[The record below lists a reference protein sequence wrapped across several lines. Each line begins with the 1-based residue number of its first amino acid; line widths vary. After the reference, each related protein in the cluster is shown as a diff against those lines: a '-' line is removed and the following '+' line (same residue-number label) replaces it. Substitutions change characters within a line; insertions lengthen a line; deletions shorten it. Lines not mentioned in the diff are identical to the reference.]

1 MYKLIFFIVP
11 LILILLIPV
20 SQFRTPTGNYGVGKI
35 SHHWTDA
42 ARKEYNSK
50 DVNFS
55 RECMVYI
62 YYPTNNKTNTSVM
75 PYEKQALLR
84 TKKFINSLSG
94 IPQFLF
100 KSWDSLKTYTIEKAP
115 LATDKANF
123 PIIIFSHGMGTMV
136 QHYTWILEELAS
148 HGYIVV
154 GINHPYVAAIT
165 QFPDERIIESTMTQQ
180 KGLGKE
186 SFNAWK
192 NEQIHT
198 CVEDTEFVIKKLKKL
213 NDKNN
218 EFLQGRL
225 DFSRLGIIGHSFG
238 GDIALVLAS
247 QNKNI
252 KAVINMD
259 GGERSIK
266 YAMITKPYS
275 TPTLMLLA
283 EESHN
288 WQGEQGIKSRN
299 NFDQFC
305 NEHKNYISQIIV
317 KNAGHGVFSDLPI
330 LLNSTLFSR
339 LASLFYDFDT
349 GTTANSGVIIIDN
362 IAQDIIKFFSMHCDE
377 QQ

>member
-1 MYKLIFFIVP
+1 MYKLIFFVALLV
-11 LILILLIPV
+11 LIFLIPL
-20 SQFRTPTGNYGVGKI
+20 SQFRAPTGAYGVGKI
-35 SHHWTDA
+35 NYHWIDTT
-42 ARKEYNSK
+42 RKEHNAE
-50 DVNFS
+50 DTNIS
-55 RECMVYI
+55 RECMVHI
-62 YYPTNNKTNTSVM
+62 YYPTNNRTNNPVT
-75 PYEKQALLR
+75 PYDKQALLR
-84 TKKFINSLSG
+84 TKKFINALSG
-94 IPQFLF
+94 IPQCLF
-100 KSWDSLKTYTIEKAP
+100 RGWDSLKTYTHNNAP
-115 LATDKANF
+115 ISTDKANF
-123 PIIIFSHGMGTMV
+123 PIIIFSHGMGTMA
-136 QHYTWILEELAS
+136 QHYTWILEELTS
-148 HGYIVV
+148 YGYIVV

-165 QFPDERIIESTMTQQ
+165 QFSDKRIIECAMTQ
-180 KGLGKE
+180 KKCLGKE

-198 CVEDTEFVIKKLKKL
+198 CVEDTEFIIKKLKEL

-218 EFLQGRL
+218 EFLQEKL

-266 YAMITKPYS
+266 YAMIKEPFS
-275 TPTLMLLA
+275 TPTIMLLA

-305 NEHKNYISQIIV
+305 NEHTNYISQIII

-339 LASLFYDFDT
+339 LIS
-349 GTTANSGVIIIDN
+349 
-362 IAQDIIKFFSMHCDE
+362 
-377 QQ
+377 